1 MPGPTRWR
9 GDILAHAINSRK
21 VADHVLD
28 ERVRNVLKL
37 VNYAGKSGIPERA
50 EEKVLNTE
58 EDRALL
64 RRAAAQ
70 SVVLLKNENGIL
82 PLDKNKPITVIGP
95 NSKFPAYCGGG
106 SASLLPYYTVT
117 PFDAVSEVST
127 AGVTFSQGVYAH
139 QDLPLLGPLMKNPD
153 GKQGFRFIVYND
165 PPGHKDRTPIDT
177 LDLIYSTGFLPDY
190 VNPKIKS
197 PEFYVDMVGTY
208 TPEEDG
214 IYDFGVI
221 VSGTAQ
227 LFIDGE
233 LVVDNT
239 RNQTA
244 GSSFFGAGT
253 IEERGS
259 KELKAGTPH
268 QVVFQFGS
276 YKTSKLNTN
285 GNAVSGYGGF
295 KFGGC
300 RRIDHEESIAQ
311 AVAAAKKTD
320 QVVLFAGLNGEWE
333 SEGYD
338 RANMDLP
345 PGSDELIA
353 RVVEANPNTVVVIQ
367 SGTPVTMP
375 WANKTNAL
383 LQAWF
388 GGNETGHGISDVLF
402 GNVNPSGKLP
412 LTFPVRLQDNPSYVN
427 FGSVRGRV
435 LYGEDVYVGYRYYE
449 KVQLAPQFAFGHG
462 LSYTIF
468 SRSNLKV
475 TVDDGNITASLQVKN
490 EGLLTG
496 AEVVQLWVLPSTGSS
511 IARPVR
517 ELKGFKKAE
526 LKAGEEKAVEIV
538 VPKKVATSFWDEIR
552 DSWASEKGEYLV
564 RITGTGDSQL
574 EASFQIDKT
583 VYWKGL

>member
-9 GDILAHAINSRK
+9 GDVLAHAINSRK

-37 VNYAGKSGIPERA
+37 VNYAGKSGIPEGA

-70 SVVLLKNENGIL
+70 SIVLLKNENSIL

-117 PFDAVSEVST
+117 PFDAVSEAST

-177 LDLIYSTGFLPDY
+177 LDLIYSSGFLPDY
-190 VNPKIKS
+190 VNSKIKS

-214 IYDFGVI
+214 LYDFGVT

-239 RNQTA
+239 KNQTA

-276 YKTSKLNTN
+276 YKTSKLSAG
-285 GNAVSGYGGF
+285 GNAVFGYGGF

-300 RRIDHEESIAQ
+300 RRIDHGESIAQ
-311 AVAAAKKTD
+311 AVAAAKTTD

-333 SEGYD
+333 
-338 RANMDLP
+338 
-345 PGSDELIA
+345 
-353 RVVEANPNTVVVIQ
+353 
-367 SGTPVTMP
+367 
-375 WANKTNAL
+375 
-383 LQAWF
+383 
-388 GGNETGHGISDVLF
+388 
-402 GNVNPSGKLP
+402 
-412 LTFPVRLQDNPSYVN
+412 
-427 FGSVRGRV
+427 
-435 LYGEDVYVGYRYYE
+435 
-449 KVQLAPQFAFGHG
+449 
-462 LSYTIF
+462 
-468 SRSNLKV
+468 
-475 TVDDGNITASLQVKN
+475 
-490 EGLLTG
+490 
-496 AEVVQLWVLPSTGSS
+496 
-511 IARPVR
+511 
-517 ELKGFKKAE
+517 
-526 LKAGEEKAVEIV
+526 
-538 VPKKVATSFWDEIR
+538 
-552 DSWASEKGEYLV
+552 
-564 RITGTGDSQL
+564 
-574 EASFQIDKT
+574 
-583 VYWKGL
+583 